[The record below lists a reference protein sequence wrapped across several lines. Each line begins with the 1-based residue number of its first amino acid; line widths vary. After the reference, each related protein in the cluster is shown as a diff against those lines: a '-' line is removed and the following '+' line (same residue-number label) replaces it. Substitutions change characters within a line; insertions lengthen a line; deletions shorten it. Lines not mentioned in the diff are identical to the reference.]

1 MLERTLG
8 ARVGDYGGH
17 GVIRRVGFQFVYSG
31 GQRLDVP
38 WVAARS
44 TIGERHRWVAAH
56 VATGEKAYY
65 RGRQAMSSSRLR
77 GSRW

>member
-1 MLERTLG
+1 MLMSKCL
-8 ARVGDYGGH
+8 VGDYGGH
-17 GVIRRVGFQFVYSG
+17 GVIRRVGCQFVCSG

-56 VATGEKAYY
+56 VATGE
-65 RGRQAMSSSRLR
+65 RRITVVGRP
-77 GSRW
+77 